1 MSMLYI
7 GDAYDE
13 KGAATTDLT
22 QAAEWYSR
30 AADRGSVLG
39 RYKLGRVYLDLK
51 RYAEAQRMF
60 EIGVSENDAPSMN
73 MLGRMYK
80 NGIGV
85 NRDISKARPLLE
97 RSVSLGNLFAKRS
110 LAEILLR
117 GNFGP
122 LQFLRGIY
130 LWI

>member
-1 MSMLYI
+1 MRQI
-7 GDAYDE
+7 VV
-13 KGAATTDLT
+13 
-22 QAAEWYSR
+22 QC
-30 AADRGSVLG
+30 SVA
-39 RYKLGRVYLDLK
+39 YKLGRVYLDLK

-85 NRDISKARPLLE
+85 NRDITRARSLLE
-97 RSVSLGNLFAKRS
+97 KSVSLGNLFAKRS

-130 LWI
+130 LWISGFMEVATVAFADSRSDRLR